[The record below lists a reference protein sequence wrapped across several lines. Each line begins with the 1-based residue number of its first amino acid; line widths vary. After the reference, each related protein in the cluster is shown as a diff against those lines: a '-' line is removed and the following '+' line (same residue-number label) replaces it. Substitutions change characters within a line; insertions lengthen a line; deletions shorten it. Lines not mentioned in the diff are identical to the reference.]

1 MIHHRTREEVRRFD
15 LFKLIVTLV
24 LAALLIAL
32 LLLWPSQAAPA
43 TPEPEITGGEGSE
56 EAVEVEVEPP
66 PQVEAPALTA
76 PGAGTELSPGE
87 LALSGTGQPGSE
99 VQIVVDGEPVGTTT
113 VGEDGEWTFTTELDE
128 PGEHE
133 IDLQT
138 LDDGGEVLAASGA
151 MPFTV
156 TPPQA
161 EVEAPVAP
169 SAPSLDAPADGAEF
183 SGGELAL
190 SGSGQPGTELE
201 ILDGGDVIGT
211 VEVDASGGWR
221 FPVQPEEGPHQYV
234 VRPVG
239 DDAAASSPVSVTV
252 TRPPTEGRRAC
263 SAGYLTGETYV
274 VGSCE
279 TLSEVALRTDTTVEA
294 LLAANP
300 QVDDPDRIF
309 AGQVLKVPQE

>member
-66 PQVEAPALTA
+66 PRVEAPALTA
-76 PGAGTELSPGE
+76 PGAGTELSP
-87 LALSGTGQPGSE
+87 
-99 VQIVVDGEPVGTTT
+99 
-113 VGEDGEWTFTTELDE
+113 
-128 PGEHE
+128 
-133 IDLQT
+133 
-138 LDDGGEVLAASGA
+138 
-151 MPFTV
+151 
-156 TPPQA
+156 
-161 EVEAPVAP
+161 
-169 SAPSLDAPADGAEF
+169 
-183 SGGELAL
+183 GELAL

-221 FPVQPEEGPHQYV
+221 FPVQPEEGSHQYV